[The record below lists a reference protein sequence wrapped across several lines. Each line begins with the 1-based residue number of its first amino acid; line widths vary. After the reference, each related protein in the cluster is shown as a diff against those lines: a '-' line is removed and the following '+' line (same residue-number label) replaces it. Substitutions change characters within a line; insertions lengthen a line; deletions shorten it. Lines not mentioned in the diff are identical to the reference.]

1 MQMTT
6 VPDDSPRCT
15 TTPAVE
21 LVGVVLAAC
30 GRREGDMADSVV
42 ACLITDTVEGLLEL
56 GRPHEAQR
64 FVDTLDRPG
73 GMRAWLPAI
82 CQRCRAMIL
91 AHCGDVDAALA
102 AARESLRLHGDTTMP
117 FERARTQLLVGL
129 LLRRQR
135 QKATA
140 VAALADA
147 LAAFEAL
154 GAESWAQRVRA
165 ELDRT
170 GVGRSNAVLTP
181 TEERVAEL
189 TAVGLTNR
197 EVAARLFLSP
207 KTVEV
212 NLTRIYRK
220 LAVRSRAQ
228 LIAHM
233 NGTRTGA
240 AEAS

>member
-1 MQMTT
+1 MHMAT
-6 VPDDSPRCT
+6 VPDTSPRRT
-15 TTPAVE
+15 ATPGAE
-21 LVGVVLAAC
+21 LVGVVLEAC
-30 GRREGDMADSVV
+30 GRSDGDMADSVV
-42 ACLITDTVEGLLEL
+42 ACLITDTVEGLLGL
-56 GRPHEAQR
+56 GRPDEAQR

-73 GMRAWLPAI
+73 GTRTWLPAI

-91 AHCGDVDAALA
+91 AHSGQVDAALA
-102 AARESLRLHGDTTMP
+102 AAREALRLHGDSVMP
-117 FERARTQLLVGL
+117 FERARAQLLLGL

-140 VAALADA
+140 AAALTDA

-154 GAESWAQRVRA
+154 GVESWAQRVRA

-197 EVAARLFLSP
+197 EVAGRLFLSP

-220 LAVRSRAQ
+220 LALRSRAQ
-228 LIAHM
+228 LTAYM
-233 NGTRTGA
+233 NGMRTG
-240 AEAS
+240 EAQAS